1 MFDTQKIAAVYDQIG
16 LYFSATRP
24 RLSKEVISLLP
35 KLPDHARILDLGCGN
50 GVLLPA
56 FDRRSLGEDGS
67 INYTGLDIS
76 RAMIDEARS
85 RLAGPNTKFILANV
99 LDPQT
104 WPGLGKYDFIAALA
118 VFHHLPTPDDHI
130 KLLRNIKQ
138 HLKPFDSAQGV
149 PPASVLVSVWRL
161 DQPKFDKFR
170 TATKYI
176 SIPFHPARS
185 AYGTAVAG
193 GGGPSRNFYTFTDEE
208 LTELAKQ
215 AGFSNIETITHK

>member
-1 MFDTQKIAAVYDQIG
+1 MFTSQKIAAVYDQIG

-24 RLSKEVISLLP
+24 KLSASAVSLLP
-35 KLPDHARILDLGCGN
+35 KLPVHARILDLGCGN
-50 GVLLPA
+50 GVLLTALPKNA
-56 FDRRSLGEDGS
+56 D
-67 INYTGLDIS
+67 YTGLDIS
-76 RAMIDEARS
+76 QTLTDEAR
-85 RLAGPNTKFILANV
+85 RLHPKHKFILADV
-99 LDPQT
+99 LDPKT
-104 WPGLGKYDFIAALA
+104 WPGLGKYDFVAALA

-138 HLKPFDSAQGV
+138 HLKPSR
-149 PPASVLVSVWRL
+149 SVLVSVWRL
-161 DQPKFDKFR
+161 DQPKFDKYR
-170 TATKYI
+170 TNEKHL

-215 AGFSNIETITHK
+215 AGFSNIKTEVIKDNLYLKLA

>member
-1 MFDTQKIAAVYDQIG
+1 MFTSQKIAAVYDQIG

-24 RLSKEVISLLP
+24 RLSASAVSLLP
-35 KLPDHARILDLGCGN
+35 KLPVHARILDLGCGN
-50 GVLLPA
+50 GVLLTA

-138 HLKPFDSAQGV
+138 HLNPAASA
-149 PPASVLVSVWRL
+149 LISVWNL
-161 DQPKFDKFR
+161 NQAKFDR
-170 TATKYI
+170 YRHGKYL
-176 SIPFHPARS
+176 SIPFH
-185 AYGTAVAG
+185 
-193 GGGPSRNFYTFTDEE
+193 GGPSRNFYAASDEE

-215 AGFSNIETITHK
+215 AGFSNIKTKVTKDNLYLTLKLVRNRTG

>member
-1 MFDTQKIAAVYDQIG
+1 MFDTRKIANTYDQIG

-24 RLSKEVISLLP
+24 KLSASAVSLLP
-35 KLPDHARILDLGCGN
+35 TLPPKAQVLDLGCGN
-50 GVLLPA
+50 GVLLTALPKNT
-56 FDRRSLGEDGS
+56 D
-67 INYTGLDIS
+67 YTGLDIS
-76 RAMIDEARS
+76 QTLIDEAR
-85 RLAGPNTKFILANV
+85 RLHPKHKFIFANV

-118 VFHHLPTPDDHI
+118 VFHHLPTPDDHT

-138 HLKPFDSAQGV
+138 HLKPSG
-149 PPASVLVSVWRL
+149 SVLVSVWRL

-215 AGFSNIETITHK
+215 AGFSNIKTEVIKDNLYLKLA

>member
-1 MFDTQKIAAVYDQIG
+1 MFGTKNIADTYDQIG

-24 RLSKEVISLLP
+24 RLSKKVISLLP
-35 KLPDHARILDLGCGN
+35 NLTPKARVLDLGCGN
-50 GVLLPA
+50 GVLLTA
-56 FDRRSLGEDGS
+56 LDRRSLGEGGS
-67 INYTGLDIS
+67 VDYTGLDIS
-76 RAMIDEARS
+76 QTLVTEAKKLHPQNTF
-85 RLAGPNTKFILANV
+85 RLGDIT
-99 LDPQT
+99 DPT
-104 WPGLGKYDFIAALA
+104 IWHGLGKYDFIAALA

-138 HLKPFDSAQGV
+138 HLKPSR
-149 PPASVLVSVWRL
+149 SVLVSVWRL
-161 DQPKFDKFR
+161 DQPKFDKYR
-170 TATKYI
+170 TNEKHL

-215 AGFSNIETITHK
+215 AGFSNIKTEVIKDNLYLKLA

>member
-1 MFDTQKIAAVYDQIG
+1 MFTTQKIAAVYDQIG

-24 RLSKEVISLLP
+24 RLSKKVISLLP
-35 KLPDHARILDLGCGN
+35 NLTPKARVLDLGCGN
-50 GVLLPA
+50 GVLLTA
-56 FDRRSLGEDGS
+56 LDRRSLGEGGS
-67 INYTGLDIS
+67 VDYTGLDIS
-76 RAMIDEARS
+76 QTLVTEAKKLHPQNTF
-85 RLAGPNTKFILANV
+85 RLGDIT
-99 LDPQT
+99 DPT
-104 WPGLGKYDFIAALA
+104 IWHGLGKYDFIAALA

-138 HLKPFDSAQGV
+138 HLKPSR
-149 PPASVLVSVWRL
+149 SVLVSVWRL
-161 DQPKFDKFR
+161 DQPKFDKYR
-170 TATKYI
+170 TNEKHL

-215 AGFSNIETITHK
+215 AGFSGIETITDKNNFYYQLA

>member
-1 MFDTQKIAAVYDQIG
+1 MFDTRKIANTYDQIG

-24 RLSKEVISLLP
+24 KLSASAVSLLP
-35 KLPDHARILDLGCGN
+35 TLPPKAQVLDLGCGN
-50 GVLLPA
+50 GVLLTALPKNT
-56 FDRRSLGEDGS
+56 D
-67 INYTGLDIS
+67 YTGLDIS
-76 RAMIDEARS
+76 QTLIDEAR
-85 RLAGPNTKFILANV
+85 RLHPKHKFIFANV

-118 VFHHLPTPDDHI
+118 VFHHLPTPDDHT

-161 DQPKFDKFR
+161 DQPKFDKYR
-170 TATKYI
+170 TNEKHL

-215 AGFSNIETITHK
+215 AGFSGIETITDKNNFYYQLA